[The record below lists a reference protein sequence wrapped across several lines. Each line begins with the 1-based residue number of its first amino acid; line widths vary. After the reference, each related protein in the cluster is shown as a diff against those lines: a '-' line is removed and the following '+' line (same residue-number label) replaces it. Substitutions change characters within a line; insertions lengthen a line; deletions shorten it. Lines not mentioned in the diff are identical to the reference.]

1 MMMKLS
7 PRARAAAHRTRDPF
21 MTEDPHRPREFPF
34 RRQRLR
40 PILAGAILLVLLTLE
55 LADRVTMKWDLEIA
69 REIQSWLM

>member
-7 PRARAAAHRTRDPF
+7 PRAAAHRTRDPF
-21 MTEDPHRPREFPF
+21 MAEDPHRARVFPV

-40 PILAGAILLVLLTLE
+40 PVLAGAILLVLLTLE
-55 LADRVTMKWDLEIA
+55 LADRATMKWDLEIA